1 MSVWGDK
8 WFFFELVGIKKD
20 GIKCTSDFKLWWIG
34 ANDVGLK
41 ELAFYNHALEL
52 ENFASSHKTQVKVYV
67 KKLNGGEVVVIVGD
81 VVAPGNGNE
90 GVVTIS
96 ESDGSDFESGS
107 KNDNE
112 DTLFEDSEEERAVA
126 VDDDF
131 DSEEEPLVNLTLKK

>member
-1 MSVWGDK
+1 M
-8 WFFFELVGIKKD
+8 
-20 GIKCTSDFKLWWIG
+20 
-34 ANDVGLK
+34 
-41 ELAFYNHALEL
+41 
-52 ENFASSHKTQVKVYV
+52 

-126 VDDDF
+126 V
-131 DSEEEPLVNLTLKK
+131 SPLNLLTREKE

>member
-1 MSVWGDK
+1 MSVEKKILQLDINEDK

-67 KKLNGGEVVVIVGD
+67 
-81 VVAPGNGNE
+81 E
-90 GVVTIS
+90 GSHQIEKFLQV
-96 ESDGSDFESGS
+96 
-107 KNDNE
+107 
-112 DTLFEDSEEERAVA
+112 
-126 VDDDF
+126 
-131 DSEEEPLVNLTLKK
+131 